1 MIDWKTRTKDTTKSK
16 VQQLLIQDPGMK
28 YPATNCSVTNLLV
41 TALAGKVMRSV
52 VCARPSVRPSDQPPV
67 SSLSFG
73 SAGPFSLSFAWVWV
87 MIITRRGS
95 KVKIVG

>member
-52 VCARPSVRPSDQPPV
+52 VCARPSVRPINRLFLVYLLDQLARFP
-67 SSLSFG
+67 
-73 SAGPFSLSFAWVWV
+73 
-87 MIITRRGS
+87 
-95 KVKIVG
+95 